1 MKRILIG
8 AASSGS
14 GKTTFT
20 LGLLEILRRKNL
32 NVQPFKVGPDYVD
45 TRYHSRITKNSSRN
59 LDNFLVR
66 KEETLNY
73 LFEHAAY
80 QADVAV
86 IEGVMGLFDG
96 FGIDKDCCSS
106 SAVAKEL
113 NCPVILVVNGKSAS
127 TSIAA
132 VVKGFET
139 FDDKLNIIGVVIN
152 NIASENHYSL
162 VKGAIEKYTETKV
175 YGYIAKNPEFALPS
189 RQLGLVPENEID
201 DVLEKI
207 ALIADSIEKTVDVD
221 QLLEDLDDI
230 EIQQPK
236 HPFNLSKLT
245 KKITLG
251 IAQDPA
257 FHFYYPDNL
266 ELLTDY
272 GVELTYFSPMT
283 DEKLPEADA
292 YYFGGGYPE
301 EFAKELSQNKSMRQ
315 SVFQAFEDNKVILAE
330 CGGLMYLGSDLQI
343 GEDNFPMVGIFDGK
357 SQMTSRLKRFG
368 YCYGKLKEDSLLGK
382 KGDKIYGHEFHHSV
396 FETDEPTMMV
406 MEKNRDGEIVSSWE
420 GGYQKNQTFAS
431 YLHLHFFQSEEL
443 IHHFFNQI
451 VKNNGE
457 KQ

>member
-1 MKRILIG
+1 MKKILIG

-32 NVQPFKVGPDYVD
+32 DVQPFKVGPDYVD
-45 TRYHSRITKNSSRN
+45 TRYHSRITKNPSRN

-66 KEETLNY
+66 KNETLNY

-80 QADVAV
+80 QSDVAV

-132 VVKGFET
+132 VVKGFEE
-139 FDDKLNIIGVVIN
+139 FDENLNIMGVVIN

-162 VKGAIEKYTETKV
+162 VKGAIEKYTKTKV
-175 YGYIAKNPEFALPS
+175 YGYIAKNPAFALPS

-201 DVLEKI
+201 DVLEI
-207 ALIADSIEKTVDVD
+207 IGLIADSIEKTVDID
-221 QLLEDLDDI
+221 QLLYDMEEV
-230 EIQQPK
+230 EIKKPK
-236 HPFNLSKLT
+236 HPFNLAKQF

-251 IAQDPA
+251 IAHDPA

-266 ELLTDY
+266 ELLEDS
-272 GVELTYFSPMT
+272 GVEIVYFSPMK

-301 EFAKELSQNKSMRQ
+301 EFAKELSENESMRK
-315 SVFQAFEDNKVILAE
+315 SVYKAFEENKIILAE
-330 CGGLMYLGSDLQI
+330 CGGLMYLGTSLQI
-343 GEDNFPMVGIFDGK
+343 EDSYYPMVGIFEGQ

-368 YCYGKLKEDSLLGK
+368 YCYGILNEDTLLGE
-382 KGDKIYGHEFHHSV
+382 KGDKIYGHEFHHSI
-396 FETDEPTMMV
+396 FETNESTVMT

-420 GGYQKNQTFAS
+420 GGYQKKRVFAS
-431 YLHLHFFQSEEL
+431 YLHLHFFQSETFVTQL
-443 IHHFFNQI
+443 LTQMTTNGD
-451 VKNNGE
+451 VK
-457 KQ
+457 